1 MPSDSSEQSKP
12 SLLLPLISFLL
23 WWVTLQPL
31 QTRSAST
38 YNDSQLLPRGTCTSW
53 SSCEAAP
60 TQMALIPAL
69 GWVTF
74 LLSNIRSLPSAPP
87 YGDVMLCLRAEQ
99 ALMPL
104 LFCCNPGRT
113 ISQQGV
119 RILMPRFRQPPL
131 GLWVED
137 EMLEYDQAVVQDAQ
151 QTQAELH
158 GVTYEP

>member
-1 MPSDSSEQSKP
+1 
-12 SLLLPLISFLL
+12 
-23 WWVTLQPL
+23 
-31 QTRSAST
+31 
-38 YNDSQLLPRGTCTSW
+38 
-53 SSCEAAP
+53 
-60 TQMALIPAL
+60 
-69 GWVTF
+69 
-74 LLSNIRSLPSAPP
+74 
-87 YGDVMLCLRAEQ
+87 
-99 ALMPL
+99 MPL

-158 GVTYEP
+158 GVTCDERGVFQHDRLQSQLEKAEHTAS